1 MKIIPPIL
9 AAADLDLAPGECSVA
24 QDATAFVIDRTP
36 TADLI
41 RGTQDRQSLV
51 GVEMARFNHGNHPA
65 YGS

>member
-9 AAADLDLAPGECSVA
+9 AALDLDLTPGECSVA
-24 QDATAFVIDRTP
+24 QDARALVIDRTP

-51 GVEMARFNHGNHPA
+51 RVEMARFNHGNHPA